1 MSLFDRSFLH
11 KNTWEGTTQRPENSS
26 QMKENRRGMMATNL
40 INEMTKTQKQII
52 VKKLYACKG
61 R

>member
-40 INEMTKTQKQII
+40 INEMTKTQNK
-52 VKKLYACKG
+52 
-61 R
+61 